1 MRYREGAVVKT
12 NFLYAG
18 ALLLLAP
25 FANAAWPVLHKGEVI
40 CKTSESAFEQAHF
53 YAQGI
58 DDELADSKNCG
69 YLKADTEYAQI
80 GGITMKD
87 PDGDVV
93 KFIPL
98 VRIRKNKV
106 EVFHVSKESGL

>member
-1 MRYREGAVVKT
+1 VVST
-12 NFLYAG
+12 NILYAG
-18 ALLLLAP
+18 ALLIMSPVAD
-25 FANAAWPVLHKGEVI
+25 AAWPVLPKGEVI
-40 CKTSESAFEQAHF
+40 CKSAEAAFEQAHF

-58 DDELADSKNCG
+58 DDELADSKACG
-69 YLKADTEYAQI
+69 YLKADTEYVQI

-87 PDGDVV
+87 PGGNVV

-98 VRIRKNKV
+98 IRIRKNKV